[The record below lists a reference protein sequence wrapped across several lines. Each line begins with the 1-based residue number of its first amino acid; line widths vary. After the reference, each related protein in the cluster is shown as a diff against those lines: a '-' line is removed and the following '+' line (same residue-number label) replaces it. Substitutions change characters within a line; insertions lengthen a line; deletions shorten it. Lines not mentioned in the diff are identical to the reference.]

1 MVPEPSKHSSV
12 CIPLTPNIRAM
23 IRRVEAKSGGPA
35 WLGPIL
41 HACPNVPPTLNEM
54 QGFQLLNGQ
63 SKSVR
68 RSVVR
73 FIEYLDLAPAGS
85 FDLERAKAELRST
98 HILLTPDLV
107 GEMLWRKNK
116 TGIGPQKLLSGKQDK
131 PDGLD
136 SGLVNNWLSAQTRSA
151 RPEHAG
157 YVLHLWRNAPIMMEL
172 SDEDRAALRNAMDQA
187 GLTPQSLLNR
197 MEQRPPG
204 LTPDVLSRWLAGKV
218 NRVNAEWWGE
228 VAASADRRV
237 LGNFPTRSQLLSMR
251 SWRSVVRPHRPPSR
265 FRRHSHPLLSV
276 RLGRRWLARHAS

>member
-1 MVPEPSKHSSV
+1 
-12 CIPLTPNIRAM
+12 M
-23 IRRVEAKSGGPA
+23 IQRVEAKSGGPA

-41 HACPNVPPTLNEM
+41 QACPNVPPTLNEM
-54 QGFQLLNGQ
+54 QGFQLLNGK
-63 SKSVR
+63 SKTVR
-68 RSVVR
+68 HSVVR
-73 FIEYLDLAPAGS
+73 FFEYLDLAPAGS
-85 FDLERAKAELRST
+85 FDLKRAKAELRST

-116 TGIGPQKLLSGKQDK
+116 TGIGPQKLLSGKRDK

-157 YVLHLWRNAPIMMEL
+157 YVRHLWRNAPIMMEL
-172 SDEDRAALRNAMDQA
+172 GDEDRAALRNAMDQA

-218 NRVNAEWWGE
+218 KRVNAAWWDE
-228 VAASADRRV
+228 VSASADR
-237 LGNFPTRSQLLSMR
+237 
-251 SWRSVVRPHRPPSR
+251 
-265 FRRHSHPLLSV
+265 
-276 RLGRRWLARHAS
+276 